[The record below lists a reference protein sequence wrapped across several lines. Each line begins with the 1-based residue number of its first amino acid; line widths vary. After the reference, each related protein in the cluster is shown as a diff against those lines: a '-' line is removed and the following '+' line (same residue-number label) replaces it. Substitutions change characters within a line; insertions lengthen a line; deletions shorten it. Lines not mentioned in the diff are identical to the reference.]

1 MFDTR
6 DATDRLKGAGA
17 NDELA
22 REIVNLFK
30 EQADQAV
37 TKELLDRRFELLG
50 KDLKLMEERLEN
62 KLELVE
68 ERLENKLG
76 QVENDLGGRVRTWVA
91 AGTGIIAL
99 LMTLFEFIN

>member
-30 EQADQAV
+30 EQAEQAV
-37 TKELLDRRFELLG
+37 TKEHLDRRLE
-50 KDLKLMEERLEN
+50 LMEERLEN
-62 KLELVE
+62 KL
-68 ERLENKLG
+68 KD
-76 QVENDLGGRVRTWVA
+76 VENDLSGRVRSWALGV
-91 AGTGIIAL
+91 GSFIAL